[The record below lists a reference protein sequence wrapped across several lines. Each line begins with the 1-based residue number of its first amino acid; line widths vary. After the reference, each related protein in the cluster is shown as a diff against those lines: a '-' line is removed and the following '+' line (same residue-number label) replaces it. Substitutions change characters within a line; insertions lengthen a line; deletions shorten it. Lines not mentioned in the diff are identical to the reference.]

1 MTMGFETELRPE
13 AEEALLNLE
22 AQLNTLVQRADALDR
37 ITNPEIKKWLDDSI
51 VSNVLLSIVAAKAA
65 LLFAQYL
72 NVDLEAASRLL
83 GTATK

>member
-1 MTMGFETELRPE
+1 MGFETELRPE